1 MKALLC
7 TTFGLPDTLT
17 FTDAPAPTLQ
27 AGHLILT
34 VKACGVNFPDT
45 LMIQNKYQ
53 FKPPL
58 PFSPGG
64 EVTGIVK
71 EVGEGVK
78 GFKVGDRVFALT
90 GWGGMA
96 DEVLVEATRCV
107 PIPPMIDFVSG
118 AAFFYNHATSYH
130 ALKDRAELKAG
141 ETLLVLGAG
150 GGVGL
155 AAVELGKLMGA
166 NVIAAASSAEKLAI
180 CKEKGAEHLI
190 NYAEQD
196 LREALKTI
204 VGEKGV
210 DVVYDPIGDKYAEPA
225 IRTMAWKG
233 RYLTVGYA
241 AGDIPKIPLNLAL
254 LKGCAIL
261 GVFWGSFV
269 QRESAKAFQNTVELA
284 NFLVQGKLKPHVYK
298 VYSLADAPKALDALM
313 NRNVIGKAVVVTD
326 AYNPSDDAPSARP
339 QKAETKADAK
349 GESPKAS
356 TEAGSEQA
364 LAEGVSRTEYGVRF
378 SNVAAMKTFIGK
390 KLGTSAWQE
399 VSQGMI
405 QTFADATLDQQW
417 IHVDVERAKT
427 QSPFG
432 TTIAHGLLSL
442 ALTPQFL
449 YGLMTVDSA
458 KMMLNYGYNKVR
470 FISPVPS
477 GSRLRMSAVLREVE
491 SGPGGH
497 KVYLDLAVE
506 REGSD
511 KPVCVAESVSVVM
524 E

>member
-7 TTFGLPDTLT
+7 TEFGTPDRLSLA
-17 FTDAPAPTLQ
+17 DVPAPAIKP
-27 AGHLILT
+27 GHVIIS

-58 PFSPGG
+58 PFSPGA

-78 GFKVGDRVFALT
+78 GFKAGDRVFALT

-96 DEVLVEATRCV
+96 DEVLADATRCV

-130 ALKDRAELKAG
+130 ALKDRAELKAA

-155 AAVELGKLMGA
+155 AAVELGKLLGA
-166 NVIAAASSAEKLAI
+166 TVIAAASSDEKLAA

-190 NYAEQD
+190 NYAKDD
-196 LREALKTI
+196 LRTRLTEI
-204 VGEKGV
+204 VGDKGV
-210 DVVYDPIGDKYAEPA
+210 DVVFDPVGDKYAEPA
-225 IRTMAWKG
+225 LRAMAWKG
-233 RYLTVGYA
+233 RYLTVGFA

-269 QRESAKAFQNTVELA
+269 MREGAKAMQNTVELA
-284 NFLVQGKLKPHVYK
+284 NFLVQGKVKPHIHKIYPLK
-298 VYSLADAPKALDALM
+298 DAAEALEALM
-313 NRNVIGKAVVVTD
+313 QRSVVGKAVVVTD
-326 AYNPSDDAPSARP
+326 AYTRNETPNEESAPA
-339 QKAETKADAK
+339 QKPA
-349 GESPKAS
+349 SPKPAVASDAS
-356 TEAGSEQA
+356 TAAQA
-364 LAEGVSRTEYGVRF
+364 DGVTATDTGVRF
-378 SNVAAMKTFIGK
+378 RDVAAMKTYIGK
-390 KLGTSAWQE
+390 TLGTSAWQE
-399 VSQGMI
+399 VSQDMI
-405 QTFADATLDQQW
+405 NLFAEATLDRQW
-417 IHVDVERAKT
+417 IHIDMERAKA

-449 YGLMTVDSA
+449 YGIMAIDSA

-470 FISPVPS
+470 FISPVPT
-477 GSRLRMSAVLREVE
+477 GSRLRMNAALREVE

-497 KVYLDLAVE
+497 KIYLELTVE
-506 REGSD
+506 REGAD

>member
-7 TTFGLPDTLT
+7 TEFGTPDKLSLA
-17 FTDAPAPTLQ
+17 DIPVPDVK
-27 AGHLILT
+27 AGHLLIE

-53 FKPPL
+53 FKPDL

-64 EVTGIVK
+64 EITGVVK
-71 EVGEGVK
+71 ELGDGVK

-96 DEVLVEATRCV
+96 DIVVVEATRCV

-118 AAFFYNHATSYH
+118 AAFFYNHSTSYH

-166 NVIAAASSAEKLAI
+166 TVIAAASSDEKLAV
-180 CKEKGAEHLI
+180 CKEKGADHLI
-190 NYAEQD
+190 NYGKSD
-196 LREALKTI
+196 LRDSLKSI
-204 VGEKGV
+204 VGEKGI

-225 IRTMAWKG
+225 IRAMAWKG

-269 QRESAKAFQNTVELA
+269 QRESTKAFQNTVELA
-284 NFLVQGKLKPHVYK
+284 NFLIQGKVKPHIHK
-298 VYSLADAPKALDALM
+298 VYSMADAHQALQAIM

-326 AYNPSDDAPSARP
+326 SYHPDEQEATATRQEKSPES
-339 QKAETKADAK
+339 KAD
-349 GESPKAS
+349 KATPTPS
-356 TEAGSEQA
+356 SASVEN
-364 LAEGVSRTEYGVRF
+364 GVTIHEYGVRF
-378 SNVAAMKTFIGK
+378 VNVAAMKTYIGK
-390 KLGTSAWQE
+390 PLGTSPWQE
-399 VSQGMI
+399 VSQEMI
-405 QTFADATLDQQW
+405 NLFAEATLDHQW
-417 IHVDVERAKT
+417 IHTDVERAKA

-449 YGLMTVDSA
+449 YGLMTIDSA
-458 KMMLNYGYNKVR
+458 KMLLNYGYNKVR

-477 GSRLRMSAVLREVE
+477 GSRLRMSAVLREIE
-491 SGPGGH
+491 SGASGH
-497 KVYLDLAVE
+497 KIYLEMTVE

-511 KPVCVAESVSVVM
+511 KPVCVAESVSVVID
-524 E
+524 

>member
-7 TTFGLPDTLT
+7 TEFGMPDKLSLAELPTPELKS
-17 FTDAPAPTLQ
+17 
-27 AGHLILT
+27 GHVVIT

-53 FKPPL
+53 FKPPM

-64 EVTGIVK
+64 EVTGVVK

-78 GFKVGDRVFALT
+78 GMKVGDRVFALT
-90 GWGGMA
+90 GWGGLA

-155 AAVELGKLMGA
+155 AAVELGKQMGA
-166 NVIAAASSAEKLAI
+166 TVIAAASSEEKLAV
-180 CKEKGAEHLI
+180 CKEKGADHCI
-190 NYAEQD
+190 NYATSD
-196 LREALKTI
+196 LRESLKAL

-210 DVVYDPIGDKYAEPA
+210 DVVFDPIGDKYAEPA
-225 IRTMAWKG
+225 LRTMAWKG

-269 QRESAKAFQNTVELA
+269 MREAAKAFQNTVELA
-284 NFLVQGKLKPHVYK
+284 NLLVQGKLKPHVYK
-298 VYSLADAPKALDALM
+298 VYPLADAPKALEALM
-313 NRNVIGKAVVVTD
+313 NRSVVGKAVVVTD
-326 AYNPSDDAPSARP
+326 AYNAEEDTAKAAP
-339 QKAETKADAK
+339 KAEKPKTPQPEGA
-349 GESPKAS
+349 GEKAS
-356 TEAGSEQA
+356 EV
-364 LAEGVSRTEYGVRF
+364 EGVTVHEHGVRF
-378 SNVAAMKTFIGK
+378 RDIAAAKSFIGK
-390 KLGTSAWQE
+390 KLGTSPWQE
-399 VSQGMI
+399 VSQAMI
-405 QTFADATLDQQW
+405 QLFADATLDQQW
-417 IHVDVERAKT
+417 IHVDVERAKA

-442 ALTPQFL
+442 ALTPKFMFD
-449 YGLMTVDSA
+449 LMAIDSA

-477 GSRLRMSAVLREVE
+477 GSRLRMSAVMREVE
-491 SGPGGH
+491 SGPSGH
-497 KVYLDLAVE
+497 KIYLDMTVE

-511 KPVCVAESVSVVM
+511 KPVCVAESVSVVI